1 MRRQSAFFLNNKQQ
15 ATLQMKTNTTKRL
28 ASATLAMALTASAVT
43 AQTTAATEMAIDE
56 TVVVGNTLYA
66 DQVSALKTPTPII
79 DVPQSLS
86 ITTADEISVRGFN
99 SIGDI
104 VDYTPGVNVSQGEGH
119 RDAVVFRGVR
129 STADFFVD
137 GVRDDVQYYRPLYNV
152 DQVEILRGPNALLF
166 GRGGAGGVLNRVTKK
181 GVIGEDFNGYQ
192 LSIDTFGA
200 TEAQIDSNVAINED
214 TAFRINAYYNT
225 FENHRDFSD
234 GEGYGVNPTVKFQL
248 SEKTTLDV
256 SYEYIDYDRSIDRG
270 IPTANGKPVDAL
282 NDIVFGDSDLNKS
295 ELEAHTLR
303 AMLQHEFSDTLK
315 AVFTA
320 SYSNYDKLYQ
330 NFYAASYDEATPDQ
344 VTLDGYLDTTK
355 RENLVFSGNLVSE
368 FQTGDLEHTMLFGAE
383 FSNSSSKNDRYNP
396 DFDNTAATE
405 DQKDFQISQRNNPGI
420 GFNAGGLNAKLFTDL
435 NDDTETDITVYS
447 IYVQDEI
454 EFSEALTLVL
464 GARFDSFD
472 IDLTD
477 NKTTS
482 KSGSQKDEEFTP
494 RAGIIYKP
502 QENISIYAS
511 YSETFVPSS
520 GEQFASLGGK
530 GFDPSEY
537 TNLEAG
543 VKWDFTSGYSVTA
556 AIFQGNQDVVEEVDK
571 VWVRIEREVTGFEAQ
586 FNGQLTDQW
595 SLTAGYSYITGE
607 IEDHSKPGLV
617 GNDPREIPEQM
628 LSIWNHYQVTE
639 KLGLGLGATYQDSSY
654 INDSNSAEL
663 PSFFRVDAAAYYQVS
678 ENLRLQ
684 VNIENLLDKEYYP
697 SSHSTHQATVGAPLN
712 ATFSLSGSF

>member
-1 MRRQSAFFLNNKQQ
+1 MKHK
-15 ATLQMKTNTTKRL
+15 ATKLFT
-28 ASATLAMALTASAVT
+28 SATLSIAVTASAVS
-43 AQTTAATEMAIDE
+43 AQNAKPAEAAELALNE

-66 DQVSALKTPTPII
+66 DQINALKTPTPII

-86 ITTADEISVRGFN
+86 ITDADDISMRGFD

-104 VDYTPGVNVSQGEGH
+104 VDYTPGVNMTQGEGH

-181 GVIGEDFNGYQ
+181 GVIGEDFNGFQ
-192 LSIDTFGA
+192 FSIDTFGA

-234 GEGYGVNPTVKFQL
+234 GEGYGVNPTINFQL
-248 SEKTTLDV
+248 SDKTTLDV

-270 IPTANGKPVDAL
+270 IPTGTDGKPVDAL
-282 NDIVFGDSDLNKS
+282 SDIVFGDPDLNKS
-295 ELEAHTLR
+295 EFEAHNIR

-315 AVFTA
+315 GAFTA
-320 SYSNYDKLYQ
+320 SYTNYDKLYQ
-330 NFYAASYDEATPDQ
+330 NFYAADYDEATPDQ

-355 RENLVFSGNLVSE
+355 RENLVFSSNLVSE
-368 FQTGDLEHTMLFGAE
+368 FQTGDLEHTLLFGAE

-396 DFDNTAATE
+396 DFDDTAATE
-405 DQKDFQISQRNNPGI
+405 DQKDFQISQRNNPGV
-420 GFNAGGLNAKLFTDL
+420 GFNAGGLNAGPFTDL

-447 IYVQDEI
+447 IFVQDEI

-472 IDLTD
+472 IDVSGKDKDGDL
-477 NKTTS
+477 
-482 KSGSQKDEEFTP
+482 SGSQKDEEFTP

-520 GEQFASLGGK
+520 GEQFANLGGK

-556 AIFQGNQDVVEEVDK
+556 AIFQGNQDVVEKIDK
-571 VWVRIEREVTGFEAQ
+571 VWVRIDREVTGFEAQ

-607 IEDHSKPGLV
+607 IEDHSKADLV

-628 LSIWNHYQVTE
+628 LSIWNHYQLTE
-639 KLGLGLGATYQDSSY
+639 KLGLGLGATYHDSSY

-684 VNIENLLDKEYYP
+684 VNIENLLDEDYYP
-697 SSHSTHQATVGAPLN
+697 SAHSTHQATVGAPLH
-712 ATFSLSGSF
+712 ASFSLSARF

>member
-1 MRRQSAFFLNNKQQ
+1 MQRQSTIFRQQ
-15 ATLQMKTNTTKRL
+15 QTTLQMKTNTTKLL
-28 ASATLAMALTASAVT
+28 ASATLAMAFTASAVT
-43 AQTTAATEMAIDE
+43 AQTAQPTAAAEMAIDE
-56 TVVVGNTLYA
+56 TVVVGNTLYT
-66 DQVSALKTPTPII
+66 DQVNALKTPTPII

-234 GEGYGVNPTVKFQL
+234 GEGYGVNPTIKFQL
-248 SEKTTLDV
+248 SDKTTLDV

-303 AMLQHEFSDTLK
+303 AMFQHEFSDTLK
-315 AVFTA
+315 GVFTA
-320 SYSNYDKLYQ
+320 SYSNHEKMYQ
-330 NFYAASYDEATPDQ
+330 NLYASDYNPAGDIVE
-344 VTLDGYLDTTK
+344 LDGYVDTTD
-355 RENLVFSGNLVSE
+355 RDSVVFSGNLVSE
-368 FQTGDLEHTMLFGAE
+368 FETGDISHTFIFGAE
-383 FSNSSSKNDRYNP
+383 YIHTESDNDRYT
-396 DFDNTAATE
+396 DNWTAAKTFAARGSLT
-405 DQKDFQISQRNNPGI
+405 KGGI
-420 GFNAGGLNAKLFTDL
+420 GIDSNGDATSVKFDTL
-435 NDDTETDITVYS
+435 NDDTHSEVDVYS
-447 IYVQDEI
+447 LYLQDEI
-454 EFSEALTLVL
+454 ELSEALTLVL

-472 IDLTD
+472 IDVSGEEKGNNL
-477 NKTTS
+477 
-482 KSGSQKDEEFTP
+482 SGSQKDEEFTP

-502 QENISIYAS
+502 QENISVYAS
-511 YSETFVPSS
+511 YSETFVPQS
-520 GEQFASLGGK
+520 GEQFANLGDEGLAP
-530 GFDPSEY
+530 DEY

-543 VKWDFTSGYSVTA
+543 VKWDFVQGYSLTA
-556 AIFQGNQDVVEEVDK
+556 AIFEIEQDIVVELGGGSATEQNE
-571 VWVRIEREVTGFEAQ
+571 ITGFEAQ
-586 FNGQLTDQW
+586 FNGQLSDQW
-595 SLTAGYSYITGE
+595 SLTAGYSYLDGE
-607 IEDHSKPGLV
+607 TEDGERPFEL
-617 GNDPREIPEQM
+617 PEHM
-628 LSIWNHYQVTE
+628 FSVWNHYQVTE
-639 KLGLGLGATYQDSSY
+639 KFGLGLGVIYQDESK
-654 INDSNSAEL
+654 IKIKTKDLAKGPADL
-663 PSFFRVDAAAYYQVS
+663 PDFFRVDAAAYYQIS

-684 VNIENLLDKEYYP
+684 VNIENLLDEEYYP
-697 SSHSTHQATVGAPLN
+697 SAHYINQATVGAPLN
-712 ATFSLSGSF
+712 ATFSLSGRF

>member
-1 MRRQSAFFLNNKQQ
+1 MKHK
-15 ATLQMKTNTTKRL
+15 ATKLFT
-28 ASATLAMALTASAVT
+28 SATLSIAVTASAVS
-43 AQTTAATEMAIDE
+43 AQNAKPAEAAELALNE

-66 DQVSALKTPTPII
+66 DQINALKTPTPII

-86 ITTADEISVRGFN
+86 ITDADDISMRGFD

-104 VDYTPGVNVSQGEGH
+104 VDYTPGVNMTQGEGH

-181 GVIGEDFNGYQ
+181 GVIGEDFNGFQ
-192 LSIDTFGA
+192 FSIDTFGA

-234 GEGYGVNPTVKFQL
+234 GEGYGVNPTINFQL
-248 SEKTTLDV
+248 SDKTTLDV

-270 IPTANGKPVDAL
+270 IPTGTDGKPVDAL
-282 NDIVFGDSDLNKS
+282 SDIVFGDPDLNKS
-295 ELEAHTLR
+295 EFEAHNIR

-315 AVFTA
+315 GAFTA
-320 SYSNYDKLYQ
+320 SYTNYDKLYQ
-330 NFYAASYDEATPDQ
+330 NFYAADYDEATPDQ

-355 RENLVFSGNLVSE
+355 RENLVFSSNLVSE
-368 FQTGDLEHTMLFGAE
+368 FQTGDLEHTLLFGAE

-396 DFDNTAATE
+396 DFDDTAATE

-420 GFNAGGLNAKLFTDL
+420 GFNAGGLNAGPFTDL
-435 NDDTETDITVYS
+435 EDDTETDITVYS

-454 EFSEALTLVL
+454 ELSEALTLVL

-472 IDLTD
+472 IEVTD
-477 NKTTS
+477 NEQGGTD
-482 KSGSQKDEEFTP
+482 GSQKDEEFTP
-494 RAGIIYKP
+494 RAGIVYKP

-520 GEQFASLGGK
+520 GEQFANLGGK

-556 AIFQGNQDVVEEVDK
+556 AIFQGNQDVVEKIDK
-571 VWVRIEREVTGFEAQ
+571 VWVRIDREVTGFEAQ

-607 IEDHSKPGLV
+607 IEDHSKADLV

-628 LSIWNHYQVTE
+628 LSIWNHYQLTE
-639 KLGLGLGATYQDSSY
+639 KLGLGLGATYHDSSY

-684 VNIENLLDKEYYP
+684 VNIENLLDEDYYP
-697 SSHSTHQATVGAPLN
+697 SAHSTHQATVGAPLH
-712 ATFSLSGSF
+712 ASFSLSARF

>member
-1 MRRQSAFFLNNKQQ
+1 MKHK
-15 ATLQMKTNTTKRL
+15 ATKLFT
-28 ASATLAMALTASAVT
+28 SATLSIAVTASAVS
-43 AQTTAATEMAIDE
+43 AQNAKPAEAAELALNE

-66 DQVSALKTPTPII
+66 DQINALKTPTPII

-86 ITTADEISVRGFN
+86 ITDADDISMRGFD

-104 VDYTPGVNVSQGEGH
+104 VDYTPGVNMTQGEGH

-181 GVIGEDFNGYQ
+181 GVIGEDFNGFQ
-192 LSIDTFGA
+192 FSIDTFGA

-234 GEGYGVNPTVKFQL
+234 GEGYGVNPTINFQL
-248 SEKTTLDV
+248 SDKTTLDV

-270 IPTANGKPVDAL
+270 IPTGTDGKPVDAL
-282 NDIVFGDSDLNKS
+282 SDIVFGDPDLNKS
-295 ELEAHTLR
+295 EFEAHNIR

-315 AVFTA
+315 GAFTA
-320 SYSNYDKLYQ
+320 SYTNYDKLYQ
-330 NFYAASYDEATPDQ
+330 NFYAADYDEATPDQ

-355 RENLVFSGNLVSE
+355 RENLVFSSNLVSE
-368 FQTGDLEHTMLFGAE
+368 FQTGDLEHTLLFGAE

-396 DFDNTAATE
+396 DFDDTAATE
-405 DQKDFQISQRNNPGI
+405 DQKDFQISQRNNPGV
-420 GFNAGGLNAKLFTDL
+420 GFNAGGLNAGPFTDL

-447 IYVQDEI
+447 IFVQDEI

-472 IDLTD
+472 IDVSGKDKDGDL
-477 NKTTS
+477 
-482 KSGSQKDEEFTP
+482 SGSQKDEEFTP

-520 GEQFASLGGK
+520 GEQFANLGGK

-543 VKWDFTSGYSVTA
+543 VKWDFTSGYRVTA
-556 AIFQGNQDVVEEVDK
+556 AIFQGNQDVVEKIDK
-571 VWVRIEREVTGFEAQ
+571 VWVRIDREVTGFEAQ

-607 IEDHSKPGLV
+607 IEDHSKADLV

-628 LSIWNHYQVTE
+628 LSIWNHYQLTE
-639 KLGLGLGATYQDSSY
+639 KLGLGLGATYHDSSY

-684 VNIENLLDKEYYP
+684 VNIENLLDEDYYP
-697 SSHSTHQATVGAPLN
+697 SAHSTHQATVGAPLN
-712 ATFSLSGSF
+712 ASFSLSARF

>member
-1 MRRQSAFFLNNKQQ
+1 MKHK
-15 ATLQMKTNTTKRL
+15 ATKLFT
-28 ASATLAMALTASAVT
+28 SATLSIAVTASAVS
-43 AQTTAATEMAIDE
+43 AQNAKPAEAAELALNE

-66 DQVSALKTPTPII
+66 DQINALKTPTPII

-86 ITTADEISVRGFN
+86 ITDADDISMRGFD

-104 VDYTPGVNVSQGEGH
+104 VDYTPGVNMTQGEGH

-181 GVIGEDFNGYQ
+181 GVIGEDFNGFQ
-192 LSIDTFGA
+192 FSIDTFGA

-214 TAFRINAYYNT
+214 TAFRVNAYYNT

-234 GEGYGVNPTVKFQL
+234 GEGYGVNPTINFQL
-248 SEKTTLDV
+248 SDKTTLDV

-270 IPTANGKPVDAL
+270 IPTGTDGKPVDAL
-282 NDIVFGDSDLNKS
+282 SDIVFGDPDLNKS
-295 ELEAHTLR
+295 EFEAHNIR

-315 AVFTA
+315 GVFTA
-320 SYSNYDKLYQ
+320 SYTNYDKLYQ
-330 NFYAASYDEATPDQ
+330 NFYAADYDEATPDQ

-355 RENLVFSGNLVSE
+355 RENLVFSSNLVSE
-368 FQTGDLEHTMLFGAE
+368 FQTGDLEHTLLFGAE

-396 DFDNTAATE
+396 EFNDGSGGTTDKKSFN
-405 DQKDFQISQRNNPGI
+405 ISQRNISGV
-420 GFNAGGLNAKLFTDL
+420 GFNAGGLNAGPFTDL
-435 NDDTETDITVYS
+435 NDDTETDITVYY
-447 IYVQDEI
+447 IFVQDEI

-472 IDLTD
+472 IGVSGKDKDGDL
-477 NKTTS
+477 
-482 KSGSQKDEEFTP
+482 SGSQKDEEFTP

-520 GEQFASLGGK
+520 GEQFANLGGK

-556 AIFQGNQDVVEEVDK
+556 AIFQGNQDVVEKIDK
-571 VWVRIEREVTGFEAQ
+571 VWVRIDREVTGFEAQ

-607 IEDHSKPGLV
+607 IEDHSKADLV

-628 LSIWNHYQVTE
+628 LSIWNHYQLTE
-639 KLGLGLGATYQDSSY
+639 KLGLGLGATYHDSSY

-684 VNIENLLDKEYYP
+684 VNIENLLDEDYYP
-697 SSHSTHQATVGAPLN
+697 SAHSTHQATVGAPLH
-712 ATFSLSGSF
+712 ASFSLSARF

>member
-1 MRRQSAFFLNNKQQ
+1 MKHK
-15 ATLQMKTNTTKRL
+15 ATKLFT
-28 ASATLAMALTASAVT
+28 SATLSIAVTASAVS
-43 AQTTAATEMAIDE
+43 AQNAKPAEAAELALNE

-66 DQVSALKTPTPII
+66 DQINALKTPTPII

-86 ITTADEISVRGFN
+86 ITDADDISMRGFD

-104 VDYTPGVNVSQGEGH
+104 VDYTPGVNMTQGEGH

-181 GVIGEDFNGYQ
+181 GVIGEDFNGFQ
-192 LSIDTFGA
+192 FSIDTFGA

-214 TAFRINAYYNT
+214 TAFRVNAYYNT

-234 GEGYGVNPTVKFQL
+234 GEGYGVNPTINFQL
-248 SEKTTLDV
+248 SDKTTLDV

-270 IPTANGKPVDAL
+270 IPTGTDGKPVDAL
-282 NDIVFGDSDLNKS
+282 SDIVFGDPDLNKS
-295 ELEAHTLR
+295 EFEAHNIR

-315 AVFTA
+315 GVFTA
-320 SYSNYDKLYQ
+320 SYTNYDKLYQ
-330 NFYAASYDEATPDQ
+330 NFYAADYDEATPDQ

-355 RENLVFSGNLVSE
+355 RENLVFSSNLVSE
-368 FQTGDLEHTMLFGAE
+368 FQTGDLEHTLLFGAE

-396 DFDNTAATE
+396 EFNDGSGGTTDKKSFN
-405 DQKDFQISQRNNPGI
+405 ISQRNISGV
-420 GFNAGGLNAKLFTDL
+420 GFNAGGLNAGPFTDL

-447 IYVQDEI
+447 IFVQDEI

-472 IDLTD
+472 IGVSGKDKDGDL
-477 NKTTS
+477 
-482 KSGSQKDEEFTP
+482 SGSQKDEEFTP

-520 GEQFASLGGK
+520 GEQFANLGGK

-556 AIFQGNQDVVEEVDK
+556 AIFQGNQDVVEKIDK
-571 VWVRIEREVTGFEAQ
+571 VWVRIDREVTGFEAQ

-607 IEDHSKPGLV
+607 IEDHSKADLV

-628 LSIWNHYQVTE
+628 LSIWNHYQLTE
-639 KLGLGLGATYQDSSY
+639 KLGLGLGATYHDSSY

-684 VNIENLLDKEYYP
+684 VNIENLLDEDYYP
-697 SSHSTHQATVGAPLN
+697 SAHSTHQATVGAPLH
-712 ATFSLSGSF
+712 ASFSLSARF